1 MLYFFFPDFVLPFP
15 QKTQKS
21 MGLRQVVIQVRAL
34 ERMRILTEKSSVAIY
49 YSMQL
54 IVSPPW

>member
-1 MLYFFFPDFVLPFP
+1 
-15 QKTQKS
+15 